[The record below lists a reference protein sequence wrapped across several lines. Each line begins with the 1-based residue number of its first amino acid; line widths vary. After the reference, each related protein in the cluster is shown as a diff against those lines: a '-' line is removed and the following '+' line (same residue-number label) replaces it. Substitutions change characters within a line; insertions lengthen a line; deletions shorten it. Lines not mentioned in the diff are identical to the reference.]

1 LGIGQKKRAAAY
13 YHAALHLIN
22 LILKKL
28 NPDLY
33 ILKKQAGIESPGG
46 ETALF

>member
-22 LILKKL
+22 LILKKIKFR
-28 NPDLY
+28 PLY
-33 ILKKQAGIESPGG
+33 LKKQAGIESPGG